1 MVAQFWLERF
11 PVTEEVA
18 GSSPVHPA
26 YLIAVAIKL
35 PLASSK
41 IVCYKS
47 THMVAKKKTTKKVS
61 RKNLKAPEVFEATAP
76 KNKFAKDISTQLKLS
91 ESYISLLLG
100 AVVVLGISVVFFLF
114 VKNSGLEG
122 TTPIIDEKDIPQLE
136 APVNEM
142 TYTLQEGEGL
152 WDVAVKFYGDGFR
165 WIDIAKANGLE
176 NNPDNI
182 APGMKLIIP
191 KAQ

>member
-1 MVAQFWLERF
+1 MA
-11 PVTEEVA
+11 
-18 GSSPVHPA
+18 
-26 YLIAVAIKL
+26 
-35 PLASSK
+35 
-41 IVCYKS
+41 
-47 THMVAKKKTTKKVS
+47 AKKRSTKKNS
-61 RKNLKAPEVFEATAP
+61 KKNTKPSEPIEVTTP
-76 KNKFAKDISTQLKLS
+76 RNKFAKDISTQLKLG
-91 ESYISLLLG
+91 ESYISLVLG

-114 VKNSGLEG
+114 IKESGLEG
-122 TTPIIDEKDIPQLE
+122 TTPIVNEKDIPQIE

-142 TYTLQEGEGL
+142 SYTLQEGEGL

-191 KAQ
+191 QAAQ

>member
-1 MVAQFWLERF
+1 MA
-11 PVTEEVA
+11 T
-18 GSSPVHPA
+18 
-26 YLIAVAIKL
+26 
-35 PLASSK
+35 
-41 IVCYKS
+41 
-47 THMVAKKKTTKKVS
+47 KKRSTKKVL
-61 RKNLKAPEVFEATAP
+61 RKKVNTEAEASVP
-76 KNKFAKDISTQLKLS
+76 KNKFAKDISTQLKLG
-91 ESYISLLLG
+91 ESYISLILG

-114 VKNSGLEG
+114 IKQSGLEG
-122 TTPIIDEKDIPQLE
+122 TTPIINEKDIPQLA

-152 WDVAVKFYGDGFR
+152 WDVAVKLYGDGFR

>member
-1 MVAQFWLERF
+1 MA
-11 PVTEEVA
+11 
-18 GSSPVHPA
+18 
-26 YLIAVAIKL
+26 
-35 PLASSK
+35 
-41 IVCYKS
+41 
-47 THMVAKKKTTKKVS
+47 AKKRSTKKVTK
-61 RKNLKAPEVFEATAP
+61 KNIKASERLEAPTQ

-91 ESYISLLLG
+91 ESYISLVLG

-136 APVNEM
+136 APVDQM

-152 WDVAVKFYGDGFR
+152 WDVAVKFYGDGFK
-165 WIDIAKANGLE
+165 WMDIARANGLE

-191 KAQ
+191 RAQ

>member
-1 MVAQFWLERF
+1 MV
-11 PVTEEVA
+11 
-18 GSSPVHPA
+18 
-26 YLIAVAIKL
+26 IKKR
-35 PLASSK
+35 S
-41 IVCYKS
+41 
-47 THMVAKKKTTKKVS
+47 TKKVS
-61 RKNLKAPEVFEATAP
+61 RKNLKASEKIEVRTSQ
-76 KNKFAKDISTQLKLS
+76 NKFAKDISSQLKLG
-91 ESYISLLLG
+91 ESYISLILG

-114 VKNSGLEG
+114 IKESGLEG
-122 TTPIIDEKDIPQLE
+122 TTPTISEKDIPQLE